1 MDAGH
6 HNCRDYYIKPEDALS
21 KPRTPVS
28 TASILAARATRVSQK
43 SPLNGPSHR
52 LPTFPFLKLPLELRR
67 HVYSYL
73 LPCTQERNTGQ
84 IFSKITAKRLP
95 PTHTNLSPDVLEQ
108 LLAKQPSTSIATGK
122 DSITW
127 RRGQTSLLAVCQQI
141 HHECAELLYG
151 DNTFVIFVAYD
162 SITFRFR
169 WLLPNGL
176 SPNRTYDFLELI
188 PSKYLKLVKRVIV
201 TVDHVDSYTGQIKYN
216 VGGKGLTHGLRGQVA
231 RLIEALNVTPMIR
244 MSDEE
249 RLLKDRNGKGGR
261 KRLIVNLLNG
271 NDHLDAEKRSMVKAR
286 DASIR
291 GVQEVQT
298 VLEPL
303 MELKGLA
310 NLEITGAV
318 TEEFVKQIKAKT
330 MIAT

>member
-21 KPRTPVS
+21 KPRTIVS

-43 SPLNGPSHR
+43 SPLNVPSRR

-67 HVYSYL
+67 HVYSHL
-73 LPCTQERNTGQ
+73 LPCTQERDTGH

-95 PTHTNLSPDVLEQ
+95 PTHTNLSPDVLQQ
-108 LLAKQPSTSIATGK
+108 LLAKQASTSIATGK
-122 DSITW
+122 DTITW

-176 SPNRTYDFLELI
+176 SPNRTYDFLELV

-216 VGGKGLTHGLRGQVA
+216 VGGKGLTHGLRGQFA
-231 RLIEALNVTPMIR
+231 RLIEALNVAPMVR
-244 MSDEE
+244 MNDKEKLSEG
-249 RLLKDRNGKGGR
+249 RKGGL
-261 KRLIVNLLNG
+261 KRLTVKLLNG
-271 NDHLDAEKRSMVKAR
+271 NDHLDAEKRKMVKAR

-318 TEEFVKQIKAKT
+318 TEEFIEQAKVKT
-330 MIAT
+330 MVAT